1 MGPVALASA
10 ATAARAAGFTLVE
23 ILVVIIVVGVGSALV
38 VARIEPGERDLSARE
53 ARRFAGELEYA
64 ARRAQARNE
73 MLGVSAVRHAVR
85 YWRRDPLNERWLVV
99 DDDDLL
105 RSRQLPDPM
114 DAMAVSY
121 AGRALAS
128 DVIIP
133 LRASGRNE
141 PLAFSLVTTGF
152 RTIVALDPLNRV
164 SITGPSEL
172 PR

>member
-1 MGPVALASA
+1 
-10 ATAARAAGFTLVE
+10 
-23 ILVVIIVVGVGSALV
+23 
-38 VARIEPGERDLSARE
+38 
-53 ARRFAGELEYA
+53 
-64 ARRAQARNE
+64 
-73 MLGVSAVRHAVR
+73 
-85 YWRRDPLNERWLVV
+85 LNERCNVLDADV
-99 DDDDLL
+99 LL
-105 RSRQLPDPM
+105 RSRQLPDTM
-114 DAMAVSY
+114 HAMAVSY

-128 DVIIP
+128 DAIIP